1 MIVTK
6 CHVTY
11 EFQSTHPV
19 RGATACRYPLAY
31 LVAISIH
38 APREGC
44 DYSYRG
50 HEYTV
55 YEFQS
60 THPVRGATPPIYSCR
75 DASGFQSTHPVRGA
89 TTETTIRTNTQTV
102 FQSTHPVRGAT
113 HITITNNGTQI
124 ISIHAPR
131 EGCDRTR
138 AVNGNDTAN
147 FNPRTP

>member
-44 DYSYRG
+44 DWINLIS
-50 HEYTV
+50 
-55 YEFQS
+55 
-60 THPVRGATPPIYSCR
+60 
-75 DASGFQSTHPVRGA
+75 DAKSRIFQSTHPVRGA
-89 TTETTIRTNTQTV
+89 TTAIAGTNIRCT
-102 FQSTHPVRGAT
+102 
-113 HITITNNGTQI
+113 
-124 ISIHAPR
+124 
-131 EGCDRTR
+131 
-138 AVNGNDTAN
+138 N

>member
-44 DYSYRG
+44 DTTKRL
-50 HEYTV
+50 
-55 YEFQS
+55 
-60 THPVRGATPPIYSCR
+60 
-75 DASGFQSTHPVRGA
+75 DADNTTAFQSTHPVRGA
-89 TTETTIRTNTQTV
+89 TTAIAGTNIRCT
-102 FQSTHPVRGAT
+102 
-113 HITITNNGTQI
+113 
-124 ISIHAPR
+124 
-131 EGCDRTR
+131 
-138 AVNGNDTAN
+138 N

>member
-44 DYSYRG
+44 DTTKRL
-50 HEYTV
+50 
-55 YEFQS
+55 
-60 THPVRGATPPIYSCR
+60 
-75 DASGFQSTHPVRGA
+75 DADN
-89 TTETTIRTNTQTV
+89 TTA

>member
-44 DYSYRG
+44 DWINLISDAKSRI
-50 HEYTV
+50 
-55 YEFQS
+55 FQS
-60 THPVRGATPPIYSCR
+60 THPVRGATRQS
-75 DASGFQSTHPVRGA
+75 ASTL
-89 TTETTIRTNTQTV
+89 TTQ
-102 FQSTHPVRGAT
+102 QH
-113 HITITNNGTQI
+113 
-124 ISIHAPR
+124 
-131 EGCDRTR
+131 
-138 AVNGNDTAN
+138 